1 MSRKRRAAPPARRG
15 RRALGSLVAKLIV
28 LGFFLV
34 LYLPIAWMLTM
45 AFKRRVD
52 ITAMPPR
59 IFFTPIL
66 TNFEWLFVHQDM
78 IWPIIRSV
86 LVALGSVGIALALGS
101 MAAYALSRAR
111 WWRQQDIEFFIIS
124 TRMLP
129 PIALILPYYAIWI
142 QFRLFDNLV
151 ALAFVYLAI
160 NLPLVIWLMLGY
172 FRSIPVE
179 IDEAARVDGCSL
191 IGSFWYIALPVSKG
205 GLTVAAILGFIY
217 TWGELFFAYLLTAV
231 NKTVPVALASFMV
244 VGLDVRYGEMAA
256 AGTLAAIPS
265 LILTIIARN
274 SLVSGFRSLAGLR

>member
-1 MSRKRRAAPPARRG
+1 
-15 RRALGSLVAKLIV
+15 
-28 LGFFLV
+28 
-34 LYLPIAWMLTM
+34 
-45 AFKRRVD
+45 
-52 ITAMPPR
+52 
-59 IFFTPIL
+59 
-66 TNFEWLFVHQDM
+66 
-78 IWPIIRSV
+78 
-86 LVALGSVGIALALGS
+86 
-101 MAAYALSRAR
+101 
-111 WWRQQDIEFFIIS
+111 
-124 TRMLP
+124 MLP